1 MEYVLEARALTKTYG
16 EGAAKVEALRGVD
29 LTVRPGEFVAIMGP
43 SGSGKSTLLHLL
55 AGVEHPTTGNVF
67 LEGHDLAKL
76 SDDELT
82 LLRRRRLGFVFQQF
96 NLLPMLTAMENVSLP
111 LLLDGIAPATAGDRT
126 RAALDRVGMGHRQT
140 HLPSELSG
148 GEQQR
153 VAVARALVIEPAL
166 LLADEPTGNLD
177 SEKGQQVVDLLRR
190 LVDERS
196 QTIVIVTHDAQVAA
210 QAQRIVH
217 VRDGHLETEEALTA
231 SREGQ

>member
-1 MEYVLEARALTKTYG
+1 MDYVLEARALVKTYG
-16 EGAAKVEALRGVD
+16 EGAARVEALRGVD
-29 LTVRPGEFVAIMGP
+29 LAIRPGEFVAIMGP

-55 AGVEHPTTGNVF
+55 AGVEQPSGGQVF

-96 NLLPMLTAMENVSLP
+96 NLLPMLSAFENVSLP
-111 LLLDGIAPATAGDRT
+111 LLLDGVSQASARQRT
-126 RAALDRVGMGHRQT
+126 DEALNLVDMGHRKT

-153 VAVARALVIEPAL
+153 VAIARALVIDPAL

-190 LVDERS
+190 LVEERS

-210 QAQRIVH
+210 QTHRIVH
-217 VRDGHLETEEALTA
+217 VRDGRLETEDALVA
-231 SREGQ
+231 AREGQ

>member
-1 MEYVLEARALTKTYG
+1 MDYVLEARALVKTYG
-16 EGAAKVEALRGVD
+16 EGAARVEALRGVD
-29 LTVRPGEFVAIMGP
+29 LAIRPGEFVAIMGP

-55 AGVEHPTTGNVF
+55 AGVEQPSGGQVF
-67 LEGHDLAKL
+67 LEEHDLAKL

-96 NLLPMLTAMENVSLP
+96 NLLPMLSAFENVSLP
-111 LLLDGIAPATAGDRT
+111 LLLDGVSQASARQRT
-126 RAALDRVGMGHRQT
+126 DEALNLVDMGHRKT

-153 VAVARALVIEPAL
+153 VAIARALVIDPAL

-190 LVDERS
+190 LVEERS

-210 QAQRIVH
+210 QTHRIVH
-217 VRDGHLETEEALTA
+217 VRDGHLETEDALVA
-231 SREGQ
+231 AREGQ